1 VPTRLADYSVQ
12 VLKDSATDSLH
23 GAPAGFEHD
32 AFVHA
37 SDADLVQ
44 RAAAFLTEG
53 PAAGETIVAVLPPER
68 IAVVRDALGPA
79 HHEVRF
85 IDMTVAGG
93 NPARLIPFWRNL
105 LEKHPGPVRGLGEP
119 AYPGRSAA
127 AYEEVLLHEALSD
140 IAFADDRSFRLCC
153 AYDASVGIDPTA
165 THAGGDAFAEKVFR
179 TALDAVP
186 DRAERWEFGPDE
198 LGQVRQW
205 LSGQAA
211 SHGVSRDR
219 LEDLSLALH
228 EVCTNSIRFG
238 GGRGTLAV
246 WIASGALICD
256 VTDRGRIDDLL
267 VGRVLP
273 PLDGLGGRGVWL
285 ANQLCDLVQLR
296 SGDDFTQVRLH
307 TRLR

>member
-1 VPTRLADYSVQ
+1 M
-12 VLKDSATDSLH
+12 LKDSATDSLH

-32 AFVHA
+32 AFVHV
-37 SDADLVQ
+37 SDADFVR
-44 RAAAFLTEG
+44 RAAAFVREG
-53 PAAGETIVAVLPPER
+53 LAAGETIVAVLPPGR
-68 IAVVRDALGPA
+68 IAVLRDALGPDQHA
-79 HHEVRF
+79 VGF
-85 IDMTVAGG
+85 ADMTVAGG
-93 NPARLIPFWRNL
+93 NPARLVPFWRDV
-105 LEKHPGPVRGLGEP
+105 LERHPGPVRGLAEA

-127 AYEEVLLHEALSD
+127 AYDEVLLHEALSD
-140 IAFADDRSFRLCC
+140 IAFAHDRSFRLYC
-153 AYDASVGIDPTA
+153 AYDVTVGIDPTA
-165 THAGGDAFAEKVFR
+165 THAGAEALAEKAFR
-179 TALDAVP
+179 TALDDVP
-186 DRAERWEFGPDE
+186 DRAERWDFGPRE
-198 LGQVRQW
+198 LGEIRQW

-228 EVCTNSIRFG
+228 EICTNSIRFG
-238 GGRGTLAV
+238 GGGGRLAV
-246 WIASGALICD
+246 WIADGALLCD

-296 SGDDFTQVRLH
+296 SGEGFTQVRLH